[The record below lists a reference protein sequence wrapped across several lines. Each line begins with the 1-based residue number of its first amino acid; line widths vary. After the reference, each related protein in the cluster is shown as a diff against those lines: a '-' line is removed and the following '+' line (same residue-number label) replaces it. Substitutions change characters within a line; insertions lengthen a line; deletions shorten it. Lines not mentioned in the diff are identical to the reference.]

1 MSIELVKAEI
11 AKFLKGADPAVLCLR
26 GKWGVG
32 KTHAWNEQL
41 ELAQSKGQLGMK
53 TYAYVS
59 LFGLTSLDSLKF
71 AVFENSQNV
80 ENGIRVANLDT
91 LNEYLAKMPG
101 WRKLVKALG
110 SGNWLSKFVDRDAVQ
125 GIMFASVRNHLIC
138 IDDFE
143 RRGEGLEPKDVLG
156 LISLLR
162 EQRKCKVALI
172 LNDEHLDEKARQDFE
187 THLEKVVDVSL
198 VYESTPALAA
208 KIGVSGINDPSF
220 VTDRCIALGITN
232 IRTIKRAV
240 RLVNSLEPKLTD
252 FDPEVLRTAV
262 QSLVLFCWCRDEPEQ
277 APPLNYLE
285 NKKLDL
291 LGLGRVAPTNKAGP
305 DQRQDNDN
313 SPKWS
318 ARLRAYGYMWTDD
331 FDQVLIEVVR
341 KGYVDDAKLQI
352 EARKLSAKFV
362 KGRAEGSME
371 DAWRRIDDS
380 LYDNDNIVLGEI
392 RQALLNNIEY
402 VSPMTLNGTVNLFKR
417 LGRDDEAS
425 DLIAGYVVARGDEP
439 KLFDL
444 DSNPFQSQIDDPDVR
459 AAFDQKAAEPR
470 DIPDFVTLL
479 ASVKDGWSLKIL
491 DALASATIDDYK
503 RAFKSFEG
511 EQHRSLVHSALQFTR
526 VMNANPAMDK
536 ITEKAI
542 AALQAIAKESPLN
555 AIRVARFGVAVE
567 PTTKTDDDSLD
578 ATKWVQPPDHSAG

>member
-11 AKFLKGADPAVLCLR
+11 AEFLTDADPAVLCLR
-26 GKWGVG
+26 GRWGVG
-32 KTHAWNEQL
+32 KTYAWNEQL
-41 ELAQSKGQLGMK
+41 KLAQSNGRLAMK

-59 LFGLTSLDSLKF
+59 LFGLNSLDSLKF

-101 WRKLVKALG
+101 WRKLVKVLG
-110 SGNWLSKFVDRDAVQ
+110 SGNWLSKFVDHDAMQ

-143 RRGEGLEPKDVLG
+143 RRGEGLKPKDVLG

-162 EQRKCKVALI
+162 EQRKCKVVLI
-172 LNDEHLDEKARQDFE
+172 LNDEHLDEETRQEFE

-198 VYESTPALAA
+198 VYESTPTLAA
-208 KIGVSGINDPSF
+208 AIGVGGINDTERF

-232 IRTIKRAV
+232 IRTIKRAA
-240 RLVNSLEPKLTD
+240 LFVNSLEPKLTD

-285 NKKLDL
+285 NKKLEL
-291 LGLGRVAPTNKAGP
+291 LGLGRFAPPNKAGS
-305 DQRQDNDN
+305 DQREHNDD
-313 SPKWS
+313 SSKWS

-331 FDQVLIEVVR
+331 FDAVLIEVVR
-341 KGYVDDAKLQI
+341 KGYVDDAKLQM
-352 EARKLSAKFV
+352 EGRKLSAKFV
-362 KGRAEGSME
+362 KGRGEGSLE
-371 DAWRRIDDS
+371 DAWRKVDDS
-380 LYDNDNIVLGEI
+380 FHDNENIVLGGI

-425 DLIAGYVVARGDEP
+425 DLIARYVVARGDEP

-479 ASVKDGWSLKIL
+479 ASVKDSWSLKIL
-491 DALASATIDDYK
+491 DALASATIDNYK

-511 EQHRSLVHSALQFTR
+511 EQHRSLVYSALQFTR
-526 VMNANPAMDK
+526 VTNANPAMDK
-536 ITEKAI
+536 VTEKAI

-578 ATKWVQPPDHSAG
+578 ASR